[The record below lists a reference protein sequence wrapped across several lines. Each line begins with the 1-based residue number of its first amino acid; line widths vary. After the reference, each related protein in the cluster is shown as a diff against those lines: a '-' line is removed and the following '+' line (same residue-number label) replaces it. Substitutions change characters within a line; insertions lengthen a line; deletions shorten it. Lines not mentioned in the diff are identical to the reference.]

1 MQRKRWGICRKIW
14 KYLSLV
20 LVCMSMAG
28 CGAGKNDLDP
38 VESAADSQEAESEEP
53 AADSQEAGTEEMP
66 DSRETESE
74 ESKSG
79 EYPVCAL
86 PVATERIEIVV
97 DSEGRYL
104 VYNEEKYGFMTEDG
118 EEITPYCYEMAYP
131 FHEGLACV
139 CRDGKY
145 GYIDLEGETV
155 IPFLYDR
162 AAPFMEGL
170 AYFAQ
175 GGRYGFMD
183 RTGTAVFYL
192 DCDSV
197 SSFQEGLSYVCI
209 DGRYGYVDK
218 SGALVIEPVYEDAG
232 YFKDG
237 FAEVVLDGRHGI
249 IDRNGSFVIAPEYEF
264 IDREEAFFIAVSGGT
279 YTCFDRT
286 GKKLLAEPCDSI
298 LIENGCICFVQNGKY
313 GIADETG
320 AIILEPLY
328 EYVIPIPEWELVIV
342 KEGDFYGVLDFE
354 GEQKVPFIYSW
365 IWYEEEALLHVRRD
379 EKEGCLDVSD
389 FSERIPV
396 IYDNVLVFEDGKAV
410 VELGEQYGV
419 IDPDGN
425 LKIPVR
431 YDDISIFEDGSMLLQ
446 KDSVSQLYD
455 SRGELLNTGSYDA
468 VIRTGS
474 CYRITKNDKSGF
486 LNERGEEVIPP
497 IYDYVLDSNVYGNS
511 EVYVATRYDSDV
523 RNCIIKTGD
532 NGETDISRTLLKNEI
547 TPRCELYFSFVQNTS
562 VHVEDGEYGHVME
575 QEMLNA
581 YIRTYKLYDID
592 HSGDPILYFYAQ
604 PYERTNFPKSY
615 SGFYAEKDGSL
626 VELVTGYECGGS
638 GRGDYVCLWY
648 DKETES
654 VMLGTDGSAGGF
666 MGYAY
671 GGEVY
676 RYQAGEAVL
685 ACSFQCVDQYAGNY
699 SEEELL
705 ENAGL
710 FYDEEGTPYTRET
723 ILTADVVTEY
733 SVNGAQTEVEAY
745 NRTRERY
752 ARVVFVH

>member
-20 LVCMSMAG
+20 FVCMSMAG
-28 CGAGKNDLDP
+28 CGAGEKDQDP
-38 VESAADSQEAESEEP
+38 VESVADSQEAES
-53 AADSQEAGTEEMP
+53 EEMP

-86 PVATERIEIVV
+86 PVATEWIETVV

-104 VYNEEKYGFMTEDG
+104 VYNGEKYGFMTEDG

-209 DGRYGYVDK
+209 DGRYGYIDK
-218 SGALVIEPVYEDAG
+218 SGAMVIEPVYEDAG
-232 YFKDG
+232 YFKEG

-249 IDRNGSFVIAPEYEF
+249 IDRNGSFVIAPEYEV
-264 IDREEAFFIAVSGGT
+264 IEREESFFRAVSGRT

-286 GKKLLAEPCDSI
+286 GKNLLAEPCDSI
-298 LIENGCICFVQNGKY
+298 LIENGCICFAQNGKY
-313 GIADETG
+313 GVADETG

-328 EYVIPIPEWELVIV
+328 EYVMPIPEWELVIV

-354 GEQKVPFIYSW
+354 GEQKIPFIYSW
-365 IWYEEEALLHVRRD
+365 IGYGEEELLHVSRD
-379 EKEGCLDVSD
+379 GKNGCLDVSD

-396 IYDNVLVFEDGKAV
+396 IYENGMVFKDGKAV
-410 VELGEQYGV
+410 VKLGEQYGV
-419 IDPDGN
+419 IDRDGN

-486 LNERGEEVIPP
+486 LNERGEEVIPLV
-497 IYDYVLDSNVYGNS
+497 YDFVLDSNVYGTS

-523 RNCIIKTGD
+523 KDCIIKTGETR
-532 NGETDISRTLLKNEI
+532 ETDMTEALLKNEI
-547 TPRCELYFSFVQNTS
+547 TPRCEQYFSFVQGGS
-562 VHVEDGEYGHVME
+562 VHVEDAEGGHAVE
-575 QEMLNA
+575 QGMLND

-592 HSGDPILYFYAQ
+592 RSGCPVLYFYAK
-604 PYERTNFPKSY
+604 PYARTNFPMSY

-638 GRGDYVCLWY
+638 ARGDYVCLWY

-654 VMLGTDGSAGGF
+654 VMPGTNGSAGGF

-676 RYQAGEAVL
+676 HYQAGEAVL

-710 FYDEEGTPYTRET
+710 FYDEEGKPYTKET
-723 ILTADVVTEY
+723 ILSADAVKEY
-733 SVNGAQTEVEAY
+733 SVNGVQTAVDAY
-745 NRTRERY
+745 HRTTERY
-752 ARVVFVH
+752 VRVFFVN